1 MSYFYNYV
9 DPSTLLVSSDKDA
22 ANNLN
27 ESKNSELVSDD
38 EAKGKSEAYTS
49 QLDHYENG
57 KASPSPHCNPFPE
70 GSDYESE
77 L

>member
-1 MSYFYNYV
+1 MSYFYKYV

-27 ESKNSELVSDD
+27 ESENSKLVSGD
-38 EAKGKSEAYTS
+38 EAKDKTGTYTS

-57 KASPSPHCNPFPE
+57 KASPSPRRDPAPE

-77 L
+77 F